1 MRLSSGTRSLVAVLG
16 IIFLAVFG
24 WMYVQANQTERAFV
38 YARDIPPFEF
48 IEKADGNIRAIT
60 IPSNRDFEAITDAEQ
75 IVGKYVGANGVEA
88 DALVQNNQLI
98 TDLPSG
104 RRSFPRGL
112 LPLGTKAYVL
122 DIPENIAGVFAEG
135 DFIDLIAVVDEDNI
149 PSPDDSAYLIF
160 QKVQTL
166 GIVEEKFLVALT
178 FEQIAAYEGWKNIP
192 NIEFRAAINQDANGD
207 FPPLFQ
213 APLFVDDENLGNV
226 YSRPTPTPELL
237 PEPAT
242 DANAESQE

>member
-24 WMYVQANQTERAFV
+24 WMYVQANQTEVAYV
-38 YARDIPPFEF
+38 YERDIPPFEF
-48 IEKADGNIRAIT
+48 IGSAQGNIRQIT
-60 IPSNRDFEAITDAEQ
+60 IPTNRDFEAITDPEQ
-75 IVGKYVGANGVEA
+75 IIGKYISSVGVEA
-88 DALVQNNQLI
+88 NSLVQSNHLI
-98 TDLPSG
+98 EDLPSG
-104 RRSFPRGL
+104 RRTFPRGL

-135 DFIDLIAVVDEDNI
+135 DLIDLIAIVDEDAI
-149 PSPDDSAYLIF
+149 PSPDDRAYLIF

-192 NIEFRAAINQDANGD
+192 NVEFQAAINQDANGD

-213 APLFVDDENLGNV
+213 APLFVDDANLGDV
-226 YSRPTPTPELL
+226 YSPATPTPELVT
-237 PEPAT
+237 E
-242 DANAESQE
+242 